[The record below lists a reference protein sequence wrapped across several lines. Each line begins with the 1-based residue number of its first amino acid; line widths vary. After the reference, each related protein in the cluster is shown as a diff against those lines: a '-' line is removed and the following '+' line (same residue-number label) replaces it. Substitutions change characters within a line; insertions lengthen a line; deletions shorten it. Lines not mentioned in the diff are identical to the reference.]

1 MALTHHPTAKQAVL
15 PWAACA
21 VAAISALAAPSVW
34 AQVQGQ
40 RIAVDPQTGQLRAPE
55 LDEMSPGTARAA
67 AAAAPGAAR
76 AAAASSGAKRLNGVQ
91 LGATGF
97 RVDPSRMSYT
107 VVRRGADGS
116 ISTQCVAGEAAAS
129 KALQSVAIGGGH
141 EH

>member
-1 MALTHHPTAKQAVL
+1 MASTHHPTAKHAVL

-21 VAAISALAAPSVW
+21 VAAISALAAPTVS
-34 AQVQGQ
+34 AQAQGQ
-40 RIAVDPQTGQLRAPE
+40 RIAVDPRTGQLRAPE
-55 LDEMSPGTARAA
+55 LDEMSR
-67 AAAAPGAAR
+67 GAAR
-76 AAAASSGAKRLNGVQ
+76 AAAASPGAKRLHGVQ
-91 LGATGF
+91 FGATGF